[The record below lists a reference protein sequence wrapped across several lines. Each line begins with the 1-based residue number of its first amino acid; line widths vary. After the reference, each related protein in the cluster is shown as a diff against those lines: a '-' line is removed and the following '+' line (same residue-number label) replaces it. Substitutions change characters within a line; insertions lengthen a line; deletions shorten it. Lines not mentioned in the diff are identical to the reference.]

1 MSVDESCDDTT
12 GPVTAAGSSD
22 AHVSATDSTQKK
34 KKKTKRKKVT
44 SPAGGP
50 VSPTKRARE

>member
-34 KKKTKRKKVT
+34 KKTKRKKGK